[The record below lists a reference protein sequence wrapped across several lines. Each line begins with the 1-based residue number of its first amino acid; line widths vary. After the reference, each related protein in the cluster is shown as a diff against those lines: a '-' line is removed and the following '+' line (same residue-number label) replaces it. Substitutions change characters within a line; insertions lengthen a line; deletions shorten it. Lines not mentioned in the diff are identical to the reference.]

1 MSLLRFPS
9 VPRRAL
15 LLSLAGLGLVVAA
28 SLTVSILPSG
38 APYFRSTDEFADFAS
53 RHGLF
58 VHTMQGNSGFTGPR
72 LFVADRPMD
81 ITELN
86 RLIVPQCGLTPAWKG
101 VAWVSVIHWKDA
113 AGNTQSS
120 LNTFSLD
127 GHWRVWGELAIGGDP
142 DFLDR
147 MDRLFRDG

>member
-1 MSLLRFPS
+1 MSVLRFPS

-15 LLSLAGLGLVVAA
+15 LLSLAGLGVVVAA
-28 SLTVSILPSG
+28 SLTVRFLPSG
-38 APYFRSTDEFADFAS
+38 SPYFRNTEDFTAFAR

-58 VHTMQGNSGFTGPR
+58 VHTMQDKSGFTGPR
-72 LFVADRPMD
+72 LYVADRPMD
-81 ITELN
+81 LEDLN
-86 RLIVPQCGLTPAWKG
+86 RLIVPQCGLTPDWKG
-101 VAWVSVIHWKDA
+101 VAWVSVIHWKNA

-147 MDRLFRDG
+147 MDRLYREG